1 MMMRNDLANTA
12 NMQSTVPGYGLAPPS
27 KDDALAFLARGV
39 GADAAASVWV
49 RACRESGASATAR
62 ELGPDAMM
70 KVAEWMAGQS
80 GVVGV
85 IGASLVVRL
94 RTYRL
99 LTANRSAG
107 GRP

>member
-1 MMMRNDLANTA
+1 MNTHTA
-12 NMQSTVPGYGLAPPS
+12 VPGYGLAPPS

-39 GADAAASVWV
+39 GPDAAASLWV
-49 RACRESGASATAR
+49 RACRESGVPVDAR
-62 ELGPDAMM
+62 ELAPEPMM
-70 KVAEWMAGQS
+70 KVSEWLSRQA

-99 LTANRSAG
+99 LTANRG
-107 GRP
+107 GATRD